1 MATALVTGG
10 TSGIG
15 AAFAR
20 QLAARGT
27 DLVLVARDQKRLDAM
42 ARELHSHSGINV
54 ETLVA
59 DLADPSDAARVAA
72 RLEDPAHPIDLLV
85 NNAGSGVRESLTS
98 TDLSHHEH
106 AFNVMSRAVFVLGAA
121 AGRAMRGRGGG
132 AIINISSLQTYL
144 ATGSYAAVKA
154 WVTAYSESLAVELR
168 SSGVRVTVVLPGWVR
183 TEWHERAGGRRSSMP
198 DFLWTEP
205 DVVARVALRDSARG
219 KVISIPTVRYR
230 VLGWFARHLPRRAIR
245 RISASIAASRGDAI
259 GAAGGSE
266 HPVVKADGER

>member
-27 DLVLVARDQKRLDAM
+27 HLVLVARDQKRLDSM
-42 ARELHSHSGINV
+42 AAELHSRSGINV

-59 DLADPSDAARVAA
+59 DLADASDAARVAA

-121 AGRAMRGRGGG
+121 AGRSMRGRGG

-154 WVTAYSESLAVELR
+154 WVTAYSESLSVELR
-168 SSGVRVTVVLPGWVR
+168 ATGVSVTVVLPGWVR
-183 TEWHERAGGRRSSMP
+183 TEWHERAGGRRSSIP
-198 DFLWTEP
+198 AFLWTDP
-205 DVVARVALRDSARG
+205 DAVARIALRDSARG

-230 VLGWFARHLPRRAIR
+230 VLGWFARHLPRAAIR
-245 RISASIAASRGDAI
+245 RISASITSSRGDAV
-259 GAAGGSE
+259 AAAASSE